1 MQGVETPSMILQV
14 VEKNSQKDLALLKTL
29 NAPHSR
35 MVAWQTEISE
45 NLLR

>member
-14 VEKNSQKDLALLKTL
+14 VEKNGQKDLVLLKTL

-35 MVAWQTEISE
+35 MVAWQIERSE
-45 NLLR
+45 NLSR